1 MDVLKGDTNVEL
13 AKYIAPEKK
22 KKVVIPK
29 MQADLSQLDG
39 TLLENLKAWRRT
51 AAKTQK
57 VPAYLIMHDR
67 TLQQIAAM
75 KPDTDAKLLSV
86 DGIGKAKLDKYGAA
100 IMELVAS
107 QN

>member
-1 MDVLKGDTNVEL
+1 MGVLKGDTNVEL
-13 AKYIAPEKK
+13 ARYIAPEQK

-29 MQADLSQLDG
+29 VQVDLSQLDNS
-39 TLLENLKAWRRT
+39 LLDNLKAWRRN
-51 AAKTQK
+51 AAKARK
-57 VPAYLIMHDR
+57 VPPYLIMHDK
-67 TLQQIAAM
+67 TLKQIAAM

-100 IMELVAS
+100 IIELVAG